1 MIGQISAICVKVR
14 DQRFHEA
21 IAGRVAISTKRNLPW
36 IEIAREVGGFSKP
49 FALTSMRRYRWW
61 GRFRR
66 RYRMNHDHVQ
76 NTWCYRLVLTVSLGG
91 VTLLSGCA
99 TARLNQYRGFSLAG
113 VAYTK
118 ASQTLTDQAGT
129 ASISADTAI
138 LLKNRPDLPA
148 DDRR

>member
-1 MIGQISAICVKVR
+1 
-14 DQRFHEA
+14 
-21 IAGRVAISTKRNLPW
+21 
-36 IEIAREVGGFSKP
+36 
-49 FALTSMRRYRWW
+49 
-61 GRFRR
+61 
-66 RYRMNHDHVQ
+66 MNHDHVQ

-99 TARLNQYRGFSLAG
+99 TARLNQYRGFALAG

-138 LLKNRPDLPA
+138 LLKNRPDLPP
-148 DDRR
+148 DDRRKAGKESDALLKQRLGILQQIKGHAQLLQTYFQTIADMADSKAGNDLGSAAQGAYNS